1 MASASSAT
9 FASSAAHAAPARRV
23 VLGAH
28 RRAGVSVPARSAR
41 SVSHRLRASGPSDA
55 ADARGTAT
63 VTDASSSEASGSSG
77 ERADACEETFDTTNV
92 SASVDE
98 PSSSGDCPYTAVN
111 DALGGILPTKSKVPP
126 GGPAML
132 DSSVFFKSLLKAG
145 TSPVGMP
152 EAMLE
157 WVALTGEET
166 IGIKNVV
173 GPLCVSTVDP
183 DIVEYVCHTN
193 AKNYKLR
200 MLPDA
205 FRYVIKNKGIT
216 GSDGAYNREHRRMC
230 QKPFMNAF
238 SLEQFSGRVEERVG
252 ALLDAWEKKC
262 RSAGDAPLAVDV
274 DDHSQRL
281 TLDIVTS
288 LAFNKDFKQVEGID
302 AALNGGKA
310 PDETIITKVLD
321 AYNDTSEIMGELFI
335 TPVPILRLQN
345 FLGLGRV
352 RELREGY
359 AILED
364 VGCNHIIEERRA
376 QLDENARKGDLRDY
390 CLLDSLLRA
399 TDENGDPL
407 PRDDVWGDV
416 NDIMAAGHRTTA
428 SNLTVNLHHLSRM
441 PEIQRKVAEEV
452 ACLNGRAPT
461 FKDVQD
467 GKLPY
472 TQRVVKESLRKYA
485 PINLFPRLVEDRDV
499 LPSGHEVRPGDF
511 ILLSSWAM
519 GRNPRVWADP
529 DAFDPDR
536 FTDENLRSNAERLAR
551 ESAGADADEATI
563 AMQMER
569 MSRRIAG
576 GRDFTYTPFGSGPRS
591 CIGGTFALLATTVN
605 LASMVQRFEFSVDP
619 EKDPGFEL
627 PFFYDTTITFPSGA
641 HVLATPRPSRLGAER
656 AAEAPAEQPAAA
668 GAR

>member
-1 MASASSAT
+1 M
-9 FASSAAHAAPARRV
+9 
-23 VLGAH
+23 
-28 RRAGVSVPARSAR
+28 
-41 SVSHRLRASGPSDA
+41 
-55 ADARGTAT
+55 
-63 VTDASSSEASGSSG
+63 
-77 ERADACEETFDTTNV
+77 
-92 SASVDE
+92 DE

-302 AALNGGKA
+302 ATLNGGKA

-359 AILED
+359 AILELSLI
-364 VGCNHIIEERRA
+364 HI
-376 QLDENARKGDLRDY
+376 
-390 CLLDSLLRA
+390 
-399 TDENGDPL
+399 
-407 PRDDVWGDV
+407 
-416 NDIMAAGHRTTA
+416 
-428 SNLTVNLHHLSRM
+428 
-441 PEIQRKVAEEV
+441 
-452 ACLNGRAPT
+452 
-461 FKDVQD
+461 
-467 GKLPY
+467 
-472 TQRVVKESLRKYA
+472 
-485 PINLFPRLVEDRDV
+485 
-499 LPSGHEVRPGDF
+499 
-511 ILLSSWAM
+511 
-519 GRNPRVWADP
+519 
-529 DAFDPDR
+529 
-536 FTDENLRSNAERLAR
+536 
-551 ESAGADADEATI
+551 
-563 AMQMER
+563 
-569 MSRRIAG
+569 
-576 GRDFTYTPFGSGPRS
+576 
-591 CIGGTFALLATTVN
+591 
-605 LASMVQRFEFSVDP
+605 
-619 EKDPGFEL
+619 
-627 PFFYDTTITFPSGA
+627 
-641 HVLATPRPSRLGAER
+641 
-656 AAEAPAEQPAAA
+656 
-668 GAR
+668 